1 MDETTAFHEAGHAF
15 AAVMVGARVI
25 SVTIDPD
32 ANDLPDRFG
41 DTEVGWD
48 RQQFSDREF
57 AEKFALVSLAGPVAE
72 MIMTGDRWHPAL
84 LPEWAGDWNHA
95 MHSAQQLFDD
105 HQRCVQF
112 LERMAVELHQVFSRD
127 DVWSFIGAI
136 VDDLMAHETLEGDQV
151 HDIVDEWLRLH
162 GVWSR

>member
-105 HQRCVQF
+105 QQRCVQF